1 MIRQLKTFWAEQG
14 DFLSKQYVGTNS
26 TISKV
31 SKDNKEGFMG
41 KISHKMMNV
50 QRFWKNSLGENFQQ
64 NSIDI
69 ILGKHV
75 KSQVTSELRNYL
87 ANEMEKRKDEYSE
100 LKNINLLIGTWNIG
114 GIKLYDSVDIS
125 SWVFP
130 VQNHFIP

>member
-125 SWVFP
+125 SWLFP
-130 VQNHFIP
+130 VQDHFIP

>member
-1 MIRQLKTFWAEQG
+1 
-14 DFLSKQYVGTNS
+14 VGTNS

-87 ANEMEKRKDEYSE
+87 ANEMEKRKDDYSE

>member
-1 MIRQLKTFWAEQG
+1 VIRQLKTFWAEQG

-130 VQNHFIP
+130 VQDHFIP